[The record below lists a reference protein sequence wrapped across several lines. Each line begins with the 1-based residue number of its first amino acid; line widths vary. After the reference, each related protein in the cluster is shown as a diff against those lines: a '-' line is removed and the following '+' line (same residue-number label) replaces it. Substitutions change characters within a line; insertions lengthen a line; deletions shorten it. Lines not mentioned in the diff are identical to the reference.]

1 MSRPS
6 VAAASAAAALVL
18 SQVSYRYPDGT
29 YALAGVDLRVER
41 GERRAVLGPNGAGK
55 STLSLLLNG
64 LYRPAAGTVEVF
76 GRPVGPAHPGS
87 EAWARRQVG
96 LVFQDPDD
104 QVFSAT
110 VGEDVRFG
118 PLNLGNSEA
127 EATRLAREA
136 LARVGLDWDAVA
148 GRPPQNL
155 SYGQRKRVAIA
166 GVLAMAP
173 PVIVLDEPTANLDP
187 LAGDALL
194 GVLDDLHRQGI
205 TLVVVTHDVELAA
218 GWAEKVLLLR
228 DGGVVTD
235 GDAALLGDAAVMAR
249 AGLRPPRWTAGGTPQ
264 PARD

>member
-1 MSRPS
+1 MNEPAPTNGT
-6 VAAASAAAALVL
+6 AAAPTSAGAAALVL
-18 SQVSYRYPDGT
+18 RQVSYRYPDGT
-29 YALAGVDLRVER
+29 FILASLDLRVER

-64 LYRPAAGTVEVF
+64 LYRPAAGTVEVL

-87 EAWARRQVG
+87 EVWARRRVG

-118 PLNLGNSEA
+118 PRNLGHSEA
-127 EATRLAREA
+127 QATRLAREA

-148 GRPPQNL
+148 ARPPQNL

-187 LAGDALL
+187 LAEDALL
-194 GVLDDLHRQGI
+194 AVLDDLHRQGV
-205 TLVVVTHDVELAA
+205 TLVVVTHNVELAA
-218 GWAEKVLLLR
+218 GWAEKVILLR
-228 DGGVVTD
+228 EGVVVADGG
-235 GDAALLGDAAVMAR
+235 AALLGDAALMAR
-249 AGLRPPRWTAGGTPQ
+249 AGLRPPRWV
-264 PARD
+264 ARH